1 MPYQVIKPNDGDDP
15 TVIGEVEF
23 VDGELQADTDSE
35 LLLECVERINA
46 ENPREPDDTDDI
58 ITKIGQS
65 DKHYDHTED
74 TAIYRLGS
82 RLTHTDTDLTVREK

>member
-1 MPYQVIKPNDGDDP
+1 MPYEVIKPNGGDDP

-23 VDGELQADTDSE
+23 VDGELKADTDNQR
-35 LLLECVERINA
+35 LLECVERINA
-46 ENPREPDDTDDI
+46 ENPRAPDDTDDI

-82 RLTHTDTDLTVREK
+82 LLSDTDLTVREK

>member
-1 MPYQVIKPNDGDDP
+1 MQYEVVKPNDGDDP
-15 TVIGEVEF
+15 TFVGEVEF
-23 VDGELQADTDSE
+23 VDGELQADTDNQR
-35 LLLECVERINA
+35 LLKSVKEINT

-82 RLTHTDTDLTVREK
+82 LLSDTDLIVREK